1 MEIHLLHE
9 EPDFSIGDLVRVNTD
24 RANLANVLSGDR
36 GVIMRPAVSVGQ
48 WVLHNLPG
56 SLFVKMESN
65 DREYIFEPRYLEKD
79 LYS

>member
-1 MEIHLLHE
+1 MEIQLLHE

-48 WVLHNLPG
+48 WVLNNLPG

>member
-24 RANLANVLSGDR
+24 RANSANVLSGDR
-36 GVIMRPAVSVGQ
+36 GSIVRPYVSTG
-48 WVLHNLPG
+48 LRFDDDLP
-56 SLFVKMESN
+56 SYFTVKMESN